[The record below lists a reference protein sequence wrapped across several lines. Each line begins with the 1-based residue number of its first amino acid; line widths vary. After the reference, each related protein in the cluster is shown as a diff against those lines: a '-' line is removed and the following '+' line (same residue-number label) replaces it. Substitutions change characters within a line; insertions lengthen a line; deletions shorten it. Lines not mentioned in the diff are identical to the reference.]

1 MEIHKNGLLMDEKLL
16 SYKDKCA
23 VCRSRLYMQVYHY
36 KGGLRRVVSCK
47 KCNAYSEI
55 KKPKKY
61 MTDMKEI
68 RKPSFLED
76 KKSDKIS

>member
-1 MEIHKNGLLMDEKLL
+1 MEIHKNGLLMEEKLL

-23 VCRSRLYMQVYHY
+23 VCRSRLFMQVYHY

-47 KCNAYSEI
+47 KCDTYAEI

-76 KKSDKIS
+76 KKPEKTS